1 MAGEATAVSTHNPA
15 LQRFAER
22 ATPTATTTTAT
33 PDAAARMVLDSGDAK
48 QVAEFLKGYGGD
60 AASLV
65 QYLQEH
71 RGNEFV
77 TQVMQGTQQPS
88 AWERLKKDGKLK
100 FEATKAET
108 PAATAEP
115 TPEPTAEE
123 APTQELDPRMA
134 QLRDTAKSMSGG
146 KSFDLGSKSTSASG
160 ALANKSKDV
169 DHSHATTSV
178 KGQVAETAVSGTGS
192 AKVDADKGLEVGG
205 NADAKAKL
213 VGTTVV
219 INSKPMSYELFG
231 EKVAAQFS
239 FGLDA
244 QTYAEAKGN
253 VGMNVGWS
261 GMAAKADLSG
271 VGHGNVN
278 LTAAASLL
286 WSKQGSDA
294 YASKVLANS
303 NWRQALGRYVPSWM
317 LSALPDDKV
326 QGWIRDL
333 IELMISGGSGD
344 QVLLGATTTGNARAA
359 LGLPSLTYRGGALA
373 VKPGAG
379 LSFGGAKA
387 DFDLEMGKDAGMEML
402 TMLAFGGATALFEK
416 LAPNLSIKKFFESKV
431 EQSLDKAAAGDKD
444 HDGKPD
450 DPKQGG
456 GFATKMAAL
465 RDKAKSL
472 DGTHSKAWTKGKK
485 VSESDVTSDGHDV
498 TFTRDKSGSTTR
510 TGDDARKHHGEM
522 SSAPATTEKG
532 KLRSLTE
539 KALGD
544 TSVTVGQ
551 HRASYSKSL
560 LDKKTKQVEIA
571 GAKGEMH
578 GRALEVQG
586 ESSAQATLSGKGL
599 SVGGNA
605 GASAY
610 LMGGQVQI
618 ETPNLPFTMLGEQVV
633 GKVGVSVDAGAYAQV
648 QGSVGLDV
656 GWSGAGLNANLS
668 GFAGVKAGITA
679 SGSLTWN
686 RKPTA
691 TYVEAIVQSGTW
703 KSMFGQWLPQW
714 ILNRAPDKY
723 VREWVSGM
731 IEMLVHGNGDALVLG
746 AVARGEGSAGV
757 GAAGAF
763 SAKFQGGVLHCH
775 GKAGITFG
783 LGAGAAVDLQ
793 LGVLDGMAMLGVMAL
808 RGGTD
813 LFNSIAP
820 SMSLASYM
828 QPLFVK
834 MRSRSSAPDDRSAA
848 PATRTVA
855 AAPPK

>member
-1 MAGEATAVSTHNPA
+1 
-15 LQRFAER
+15 
-22 ATPTATTTTAT
+22 
-33 PDAAARMVLDSGDAK
+33 MVLDSGDAK

-60 AASLV
+60 ASSLV
-65 QYLQEH
+65 QYLQEQ
-71 RGNEFV
+71 RGNEF
-77 TQVMQGTQQPS
+77 TGQVMQLTQQPS

-100 FEATKAET
+100 LEATKAET
-108 PAATAEP
+108 PTETVAP
-115 TPEPTAEE
+115 TPEPAPEE
-123 APTQELDPRMA
+123 AATQELDPRLA

-146 KSFDLGSKSTSASG
+146 KSLDLGSKSTSASG
-160 ALANKSKDV
+160 ALANKSKSV

-294 YASKVLANS
+294 YASKILANS
-303 NWRQALGRYVPSWM
+303 NWRQALGKYIPSWM

-326 QGWIRDL
+326 QGWIKGL

-344 QVLLGATTTGNARAA
+344 QVLLGASTTGNARGA
-359 LGLPSLTYRGGALA
+359 LGLPSLAYRGGALA

-387 DFDLEMGKDAGMEML
+387 DFDLEMGRDAGMEML
-402 TMLAFGGATALFEK
+402 TMLAFGGANALFEK

-431 EQSLDKAAAGDKD
+431 DQTLDKAAAGAASD

-450 DPKQGG
+450 DAKKGDS
-456 GFATKMAAL
+456 FATKMAAL
-465 RDKAKSL
+465 RDKTKSL
-472 DGTHSKAWTKGKK
+472 DGTHSKAWNKGKK

-498 TFTRDKSGSTTR
+498 TFTRDKAGSTTR

-522 SSAPATTEKG
+522 TSAPAATKEKG
-532 KLRSLTE
+532 KLRNLTE

-560 LDKKTKQVEIA
+560 IDKKTKQVEIA

-618 ETPNLPFTMLGEQVV
+618 ETPSLPFTMLGEQVV

-703 KSMFGQWLPQW
+703 KTLFGQYLPQW
-714 ILNRAPDKY
+714 ILNRAPDKS
-723 VREWVSGM
+723 VREWVSRL

-820 SMSLASYM
+820 SMSLVSYM
-828 QPLFVK
+828 QPLFVQ
-834 MRSRSSAPDDRSAA
+834 MRSRGPAPDDKSATTTS
-848 PATRTVA
+848 PTVA
-855 AAPPK
+855 APPAK

>member
-22 ATPTATTTTAT
+22 ATPTATPAAA
-33 PDAAARMVLDSGDAK
+33 PDASARMVLDSGDAN

-60 AASLV
+60 ATNLV

-71 RGNEFV
+71 RGNEF
-77 TQVMQGTQQPS
+77 TGQVMQLTQQPS

-100 FEATKAET
+100 FEATKAESVAET
-108 PAATAEP
+108 PAP
-115 TPEPTAEE
+115 TPEPAPEE
-123 APTQELDPRMA
+123 AAPTQELDPRMA

-160 ALANKSKDV
+160 ALASKSKDV

-178 KGQVAETAVSGTGS
+178 KGQVAETAVSGSGS

-219 INSKPMSYELFG
+219 INSKPMSYELLG

-303 NWRQALGRYVPSWM
+303 NWRQALGKYVPSWM
-317 LSALPDDKV
+317 LSALPDAKV
-326 QGWIRDL
+326 QGWIKDL

-344 QVLLGATTTGNARAA
+344 QVLLGASTTGNARGA

-450 DPKQGG
+450 DPKGNS
-456 GFATKMAAL
+456 FATKMATL

-472 DGTHSKAWTKGKK
+472 DGTHSKAWSTGKK

-510 TGDDARKHHGEM
+510 TGEDARKHHGEM
-522 SSAPATTEKG
+522 SSAPAATTEKG

-560 LDKKTKQVEIA
+560 IDKKTKQVEFA
-571 GAKGEMH
+571 GAKGEIH

-618 ETPNLPFTMLGEQVV
+618 ETPSLPFTMLGEQVV

-648 QGSVGLDV
+648 QGNVGLDV

-703 KSMFGQWLPQW
+703 KALFGQWLPQW
-714 ILNRAPDKY
+714 ILNRAPDKH
-723 VREWVSGM
+723 VREWVSRL

-793 LGVLDGMAMLGVMAL
+793 LGVIDGMAMLGVMAL

-828 QPLFVK
+828 QPLFVQ
-834 MRSRSSAPDDRSAA
+834 MRSRGSAPDDKAA
-848 PATRTVA
+848 ATATPTT

>member
-1 MAGEATAVSTHNPA
+1 MAGEATAVSTHTPA
-15 LQRFAER
+15 ARRVAEN
-22 ATPTATTTTAT
+22 ATAPATTAPT
-33 PDAAARMVLDSGDAK
+33 PDASARMVLDSGDAK
-48 QVAEFLKGYGGD
+48 QIAEFLKGYGGD
-60 AASLV
+60 AAPLM
-65 QYLQEH
+65 QYLQEQ
-71 RGNEFV
+71 RGNELVGQV
-77 TQVMQGTQQPS
+77 TQAMQQPS

-108 PAATAEP
+108 PAATPA
-115 TPEPTAEE
+115 PEPVAEE
-123 APTQELDPRMA
+123 AAPATEIDPRMA
-134 QLRDTAKSMSGG
+134 QLRDTAKSMAGG
-146 KSFDLGSKSTSASG
+146 KSLDLGSKSTSASG
-160 ALANKSKDV
+160 TLADKSKSV
-169 DHSHATTSV
+169 DHSHATTSM
-178 KGQVAETAVSGTGS
+178 KGSVAETAVSGTGS

-253 VGMNVGWS
+253 VGMNVGWT

-278 LTAAASLL
+278 LTAAASLV

-294 YASKVLANS
+294 YASKILANS
-303 NWRQALGRYVPSWM
+303 NWRQALGKYVPSWM
-317 LSALPDDKV
+317 LGALPDDKV
-326 QGWIRDL
+326 QGWIKGL
-333 IELMISGGSGD
+333 IELLISGGSGD
-344 QVLLGATTTGNARAA
+344 QVLLGASTSGNARGA

-402 TMLAFGGATALFEK
+402 TMLAFGGANALFEK
-416 LAPNLSIKKFFESKV
+416 LAPNLSIRKFFESKV
-431 EQSLDKAAAGDKD
+431 DQSLDKAAASDQD

-450 DPKQGG
+450 DNKGD

-465 RDKAKSL
+465 RDKAKRL
-472 DGTHSKAWTKGKK
+472 DGTHGKAWNTGKK

-522 SSAPATTEKG
+522 TAAPAATTEKG

-586 ESSAQATLSGKGL
+586 ESSAQATLSGKGV

-618 ETPNLPFTMLGEQVV
+618 ETPNLPFTILGEQIV

-648 QGSVGLDV
+648 QGNVGLDV

-691 TYVEAIVQSGTW
+691 AYVEAIVQSGTW
-703 KSMFGQWLPQW
+703 KTLFGQYLPQW
-714 ILNRAPDKY
+714 ILNRAPDKH
-723 VREWVSGM
+723 VREWIGKL
-731 IEMLVHGNGDALVLG
+731 IETLVHGNGDALVLG

-757 GAAGAF
+757 GAASAF

-793 LGVLDGMAMLGVMAL
+793 LGMIDGMAMLGVMAL
-808 RGGTD
+808 RGGTE
-813 LFNSIAP
+813 LFSSLAP
-820 SMSLASYM
+820 SLSLASYM
-828 QPLFVK
+828 QPLFVQ
-834 MRSRSSAPDDRSAA
+834 MRSKAAPDDKPAA
-848 PATRTVA
+848 VTATA
-855 AAPPK
+855 AAK